1 MTQRKYPHLFTPIIL
16 GNTYFRNRL
25 FAAPQGPT
33 GLAGGIMTEEGM
45 AFYERKAQGGFA
57 NVIIGDAIVD
67 SKYANSPGPHIKLD
81 GFQGSIQLY
90 RLANRISRHGAVA
103 SIELNHCAPY
113 ATISAQETGKLYGA
127 YSRPV
132 ADFEFT
138 PGAEYVVEEMPEDII
153 EYTIKKYAQAA
164 MACKR
169 LGFGHVLIHGGHGW
183 LISEFVSPNNNRKDQ
198 WGGSLENRMRF
209 PVAVADAIKKA
220 CGKDFAVE
228 IRMSGSEVHPQ
239 GYDIDYGVKIAEA
252 LDGHVDM
259 IHVSA
264 SSVRWDES
272 FVYSMPDMF
281 SPDGRNV
288 QYAAEIKKHVKTP
301 VATVGSLSDPEMM
314 EEIIASGKADVVYMA
329 RQCSA
334 DPDLPKKALRGER
347 EEVRQCLRCSMC
359 YSRATHGEEYTCAIN
374 PEIGQGLETVYDWQ
388 KPTEKKK
395 VVVIGG
401 GIAGMQAALTA
412 KSRGHEV
419 ILLEKSP
426 RLGGVL
432 RCEDNVPFKKH
443 LRDYLDYQER
453 HIMAAGIDVR
463 LGVEATP
470 ELVDS
475 LGADAVISALG
486 AEENLPDLPGIG
498 GKNVCSAQEL
508 YPHPEKAGN
517 KVVVLGGGLVGTELA
532 LFLAMQG
539 KACTVL
545 EMGPSL
551 NFSGNSTHGLCLI
564 RELDQ
569 YGVKVLTGTKAT
581 EIRPDGVC
589 AETAE
594 GTVFLEADTVV
605 TAMGMRGRRD
615 EALAFV
621 NCATEFWLVGDARV
635 VRTMGD
641 ANRDGY
647 RAAMEL

>member
-1 MTQRKYPHLFTPIIL
+1 MTERKYPHLFEPIIL

-33 GLAGGIMTEEGM
+33 GLTSGNYMTEEGM

-57 NVIIGDAIVD
+57 NVCIGDAIVD

-81 GFQGSIQLY
+81 SHSGAISLT
-90 RLANRISRHGAVA
+90 RLANRITRHGAVA
-103 SIELNHCAPY
+103 SLELNHCAPY
-113 ATISAQETGKLYGA
+113 ATISARETGKNYGA
-127 YSRPV
+127 YSCLVP
-132 ADFEFT
+132 DLMT
-138 PGAEYVVEEMPEDII
+138 GKDYLVEEMPEDVI
-153 EYTIKKYAQAA
+153 EYTIKRYAQSAL
-164 MACKR
+164 ACKR
-169 LGFGHVLIHGGHGW
+169 AGFGHVLIHGGHGW
-183 LISEFVSPNNNRKDQ
+183 LISEFVSPKNNRKDM

-228 IRMSGSEVHPQ
+228 IRISGSEVHEQ

-288 QYAAEIKKHVKTP
+288 PYAAEIKKHVKTP

-329 RQCSA
+329 RQASA

-347 EEVRQCLRCSMC
+347 EEIRQCLRCSTC
-359 YSRATHGEEYTCAIN
+359 YSRATTGDEYNCSIN
-374 PEIGQGLETVYDWQ
+374 PEIGAGLETVYDWQ

-412 KSRGHEV
+412 KKRGHDV

-432 RCEDNVPFKKH
+432 RCEDDVPFKKH

-453 HIMAAGIDVR
+453 HVLTAGIDVR
-463 LGVEATP
+463 LSTEATP
-470 ELVDS
+470 ELVSS
-475 LGADAVISALG
+475 LEADAVICAPGSL
-486 AEENLPDLPGIG
+486 ENIPPIPGIDG
-498 GKNVCSAQEL
+498 ENVCSAQTL
-508 YPHPEKAGN
+508 YPHPEKAGQQ
-517 KVVVLGGGLVGTELA
+517 VVILGGGLVGTELA

-539 KACTVL
+539 KDCTVL
-545 EMGPSL
+545 EMAPAL
-551 NFSGNSTHGLCLI
+551 NFSGNGTHGLCLT
-564 RELDQ
+564 RELNK

-581 EIRPDGVC
+581 EIRANGVC
-589 AETAE
+589 AKGAD
-594 GTVFLEADTVV
+594 GDIFIEADTVV
-605 TAMGMRGRRD
+605 TAMGMRSRRD
-615 EALAFV
+615 EALAFKD
-621 NCATEFWLVGDARV
+621 CAVDFWLVGDART
-635 VRTMGD
+635 VRTLGD

-647 RAAMEL
+647 HAALEI